1 LELKDTVTIAQW
13 LEEGRRFLQ
22 AGRIEDAAAAFRL
35 SLRVKPDLAEAW
47 QNLGVALH
55 GRVAP
60 EEEATYYRRA
70 LHLAPYSATASFG
83 LGNILLTQGRNQ
95 EAIQLFRQALVLRPN
110 DADLWNNLGNLLN
123 GWSRIDAAMN
133 CFRRAIWL
141 RPDQARAHFNL
152 GNALRDGGA
161 YREAAEQFRQALRLD
176 PGHGKALAQLVNVL
190 RIACDWRDISGQEI
204 ALLAQMRQ
212 GRGEAPPIFPLF
224 LKGATPA
231 DHLRSARQW
240 ALNCAQNVA
249 ILPSVQR
256 HRPRN
261 KIRLGYLSADFRNHP
276 VAILVAEL
284 FERHDRTRF
293 HVAGYSI
300 GPNDQTPIQ
309 KRLESSFDKFLDL
322 RPCSHAK
329 AASAIRADEID
340 ILIDLTGYTQ
350 YARPQIPAARP
361 APIQVN
367 FLGFPGTMGA
377 DYFDYIIADR
387 FVLPMDQSA
396 FFTEKIVHLPGCYQP
411 NDSQRLIRE
420 PPPGRKQC
428 GLPETGFVFCCFN
441 NSFKITPEIF
451 AIWMRLLLAVPD
463 SVLWLLEANAAAIG
477 NLRREAL
484 ARGVATERLIFAPR
498 LPLPDHLAR
507 HRHADLFLDTLPYNA
522 HTTASDAL
530 WAGLPVVTCAGLSFA
545 GRVAGSLLRAVGLPE
560 LITNSLADYE
570 NLALRLVTDPILRTS
585 LRQRL
590 AETRKTSPLFDGALF
605 ARPLERAFERMCQRF
620 EGGLLPE
627 AFVI

>member
-1 LELKDTVTIAQW
+1 
-13 LEEGRRFLQ
+13 
-22 AGRIEDAAAAFRL
+22 
-35 SLRVKPDLAEAW
+35 
-47 QNLGVALH
+47 
-55 GRVAP
+55 
-60 EEEATYYRRA
+60 
-70 LHLAPYSATASFG
+70 
-83 LGNILLTQGRNQ
+83 
-95 EAIQLFRQALVLRPN
+95 
-110 DADLWNNLGNLLN
+110 
-123 GWSRIDAAMN
+123 MN

-309 KRLESSFDKFLDL
+309 KRLESSFDKF
-322 RPCSHAK
+322 
-329 AASAIRADEID
+329 
-340 ILIDLTGYTQ
+340 
-350 YARPQIPAARP
+350 RP